1 MLERSLH
8 VQGTAAALLP
18 GLKQTPATAS
28 FRLGRFTVPGCAPI
42 LGAGTGC
49 DANHDIVFGFLK
61 SSHPDVVLLHAMW
74 DRTHNLER
82 LWATIEQLKALKIR
96 RIVVLG
102 PAPPW
107 KRTLPMA
114 MMNTYRL
121 THVIADRIAAGV
133 TGAGARRADAG
144 VQPSPWRRIRLG
156 LARALR
162 PRRLRDAGQSDGAG
176 RDHHRHRS
184 SIQCR
189 LNIASRQNLGEA
201 LSAKKVTSLFRME

>member
-49 DANHDIVFGFLK
+49 DANNDIVFGFLK

-82 LWATIEQLKALKIR
+82 LGATIEQLKALKIR

-102 PAPPW
+102 PAPLW

-133 TGAGARRADAG
+133 TGAGRDEQMQAFSQVHGVEYVSAWQELCDREGCVTRVGPTAQDVITTDIVHLSNAG
-144 VQPSPWRRIRLG
+144 STLLVGKIEGRLF
-156 LARALR
+156 
-162 PRRLRDAGQSDGAG
+162 PP
-176 RDHHRHRS
+176 
-184 SIQCR
+184 
-189 LNIASRQNLGEA
+189 
-201 LSAKKVTSLFRME
+201 KK